1 MEQQHRLDLD
11 NKKIELEKSMLD
23 INKEKNDEVSRINRD
38 AESITKKVRDDKL
51 LWESQKIEMNQKN
64 KLYQRKVDEL
74 EERINELIKMNEE
87 LHTDNTKMTIQLDE
101 MRSVYR
107 GKLLQFMN
115 DQMSGDKS
123 DGSYL
128 FFKFQSVYFL
138 FLEKVNMKL
147 GYDMN
152 AREELIRSY
161 NEKEILLNETIE
173 KEKNNAKN
181 QKMEMRGL
189 NRSIITVFFL

>member
-64 KLYQRKVDEL
+64 KLYHRKVDEL

-123 DGSYL
+123 DGSD
-128 FFKFQSVYFL
+128 YF
-138 FLEKVNMKL
+138 
-147 GYDMN
+147 
-152 AREELIRSY
+152 
-161 NEKEILLNETIE
+161 
-173 KEKNNAKN
+173 
-181 QKMEMRGL
+181 
-189 NRSIITVFFL
+189 

>member
-1 MEQQHRLDLD
+1 MREAIIFSKAEIERLKTEMIKYDIMEQQHRLDLD

-64 KLYQRKVDEL
+64 KLYHRKVDEL

-123 DGSYL
+123 DGSD
-128 FFKFQSVYFL
+128 YF
-138 FLEKVNMKL
+138 
-147 GYDMN
+147 
-152 AREELIRSY
+152 
-161 NEKEILLNETIE
+161 
-173 KEKNNAKN
+173 
-181 QKMEMRGL
+181 
-189 NRSIITVFFL
+189 

>member
-1 MEQQHRLDLD
+1 MDQQHRLDLD
-11 NKKIELEKSMLD
+11 NRKIELEKSMLD
-23 INKEKNDEVSRINRD
+23 INKEKNNEVSRITRETE
-38 AESITKKVRDDKL
+38 AVGKRVKDDKM
-51 LWESQKIEMNQKN
+51 LWESQKIELHQKN
-64 KLYQRKVDEL
+64 KLYQRKVDEF
-74 EERINELIKMNEE
+74 EERTNELIKMNEE

-115 DQMSGDKS
+115 EQMNDKGDGAAS
-123 DGSYL
+123 
-128 FFKFQSVYFL
+128 KFSQNDHL
-138 FLEKVNMKL
+138 FLLIKKTIEKISMKL

-173 KEKNNAKN
+173 KEKSNTKN
-181 QKMEMRGL
+181 TKMEMRG
-189 NRSIITVFFL
+189 